1 MNDFKSPQLRVK
13 ERLTSIDFTVFGE
26 LAQVKQKGE
35 ILGATGSH
43 FEKAHFGAF
52 IWHLIGYERHIKDK
66 MGQQLSIQER
76 ASRYV
81 EAFLCLCRL
90 GWYKEAKSL
99 FSLPLEIHDPTS
111 LPLHKQLRIWGHY
124 ENAIKLCKGLLGNF
138 DAETDFLCLSE
149 LGYMYRELGQLD
161 QAKNYADK
169 MLSLAERLNNTLWK
183 ARGKVNIA
191 TIDGIKGEYLNAEIG
206 LNEVLNI
213 ADILPDCDEKFE
225 IINVAYLNLGNCY
238 GYQGKID
245 QTIACLE
252 KYLKWAEKIKNL
264 ICQAMALR
272 NLGEAYRRINDLNQ
286 AIYYTQRSL
295 DLSEQI
301 TDEAGVILSLGN
313 LASIYGQQA
322 NFEESEKY
330 FKQQKKRALAISD
343 VAGVAHACAG
353 LGEIYSITRKDD
365 LAYQYLNQAL
375 DIALDIGERYIELE
389 TLIILAEFEE
399 KTHDLKSAI
408 NHWQKA
414 LHLSKQLNI
423 LSHKENCEQNLERL
437 LNPN

>member
-1 MNDFKSPQLRVK
+1 MNDFQSPQLRVK

-111 LPLHKQLRIWGHY
+111 LPLHKQLRIWGRY
-124 ENAIKLCKGLLGNF
+124 EDGIKLCKELLGNL
-138 DAETDFLCLSE
+138 DNETDFLCLSE
-149 LGYMYRELGQLD
+149 LGYMYRELGQFD
-161 QAKNYADK
+161 QAKNYAEK
-169 MLSLAERLNNTLWK
+169 LLSLAEQLNNPLWK

-191 TIDGIKGEYLNAEIG
+191 TIDGIQGEYLSAEIG
-206 LNEVLNI
+206 LNEVLNLAEI
-213 ADILPDCDEKFE
+213 IPDCDEKFE

-238 GYQGKID
+238 GYQGKVD

-264 ICQAMALR
+264 IYQAMALR
-272 NLGEAYRRINDLNQ
+272 NLGEAHRRINDLNQ
-286 AIYYTQRSL
+286 AIDYTQISL
-295 DLSEQI
+295 NLSEQI
-301 TDEAGVILSLGN
+301 TDEAGIILSLGN

-322 NFEESEKY
+322 NFQESEKY
-330 FKQQKKRALAISD
+330 FKQQKKKALAISD
-343 VAGVAHACAG
+343 VASVAHACAG

-375 DIALDIGERYIELE
+375 DIALDIGEQYIELE
-389 TLIILAEFEE
+389 TLIVLAEFEE

-408 NHWQKA
+408 NHWQRA
-414 LHLSKQLNI
+414 LHLSEKLNM

>member
-1 MNDFKSPQLRVK
+1 
-13 ERLTSIDFTVFGE
+13 
-26 LAQVKQKGE
+26 
-35 ILGATGSH
+35 
-43 FEKAHFGAF
+43 
-52 IWHLIGYERHIKDK
+52 
-66 MGQQLSIQER
+66 
-76 ASRYV
+76 
-81 EAFLCLCRL
+81 
-90 GWYKEAKSL
+90 
-99 FSLPLEIHDPTS
+99 
-111 LPLHKQLRIWGHY
+111 
-124 ENAIKLCKGLLGNF
+124 
-138 DAETDFLCLSE
+138 
-149 LGYMYRELGQLD
+149 MYRELGQLD

-264 ICQAMALR
+264 IYQAMALR
-272 NLGEAYRRINDLNQ
+272 NLGEAYQRINDLNQ
-286 AIYYTQRSL
+286 AIDYTQRSL
-295 DLSEQI
+295 NLSEQI

-330 FKQQKKRALAISD
+330 FKQQKKKALAISD
-343 VAGVAHACAG
+343 VASVAHACAG

-389 TLIILAEFEE
+389 TLIVLAEFEE

-408 NHWQKA
+408 NHWQRA
-414 LHLSKQLNI
+414 LHLSEKLNI

>member
-1 MNDFKSPQLRVK
+1 
-13 ERLTSIDFTVFGE
+13 
-26 LAQVKQKGE
+26 
-35 ILGATGSH
+35 
-43 FEKAHFGAF
+43 
-52 IWHLIGYERHIKDK
+52 
-66 MGQQLSIQER
+66 
-76 ASRYV
+76 
-81 EAFLCLCRL
+81 
-90 GWYKEAKSL
+90 
-99 FSLPLEIHDPTS
+99 
-111 LPLHKQLRIWGHY
+111 
-124 ENAIKLCKGLLGNF
+124 
-138 DAETDFLCLSE
+138 
-149 LGYMYRELGQLD
+149 
-161 QAKNYADK
+161 
-169 MLSLAERLNNTLWK
+169 
-183 ARGKVNIA
+183 
-191 TIDGIKGEYLNAEIG
+191 
-206 LNEVLNI
+206 
-213 ADILPDCDEKFE
+213 
-225 IINVAYLNLGNCY
+225 
-238 GYQGKID
+238 
-245 QTIACLE
+245 
-252 KYLKWAEKIKNL
+252 
-264 ICQAMALR
+264 MALG

-343 VAGVAHACAG
+343 IAGVAHACAG

-389 TLIILAEFEE
+389 TLIVLAEFEE